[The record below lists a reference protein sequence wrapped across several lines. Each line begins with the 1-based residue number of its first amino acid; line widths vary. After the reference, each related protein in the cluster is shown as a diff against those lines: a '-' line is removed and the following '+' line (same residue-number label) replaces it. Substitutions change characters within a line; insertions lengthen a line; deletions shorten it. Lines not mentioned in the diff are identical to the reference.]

1 VVPVPAIV
9 ITWIGHRDH
18 HAIARSR
25 GAWMRGDDGLFSVT
39 YTVVEGFVL
48 AGPPPREGPAAEAG
62 FG

>member
-1 VVPVPAIV
+1 
-9 ITWIGHRDH
+9 
-18 HAIARSR
+18 
-25 GAWMRGDDGLFSVT
+25 MRGDDGLFSVT